1 MSARVHQLLDEIRE
15 KSVHLKDQ
23 ITAERAKNETLS
35 VEISELKEEINGK
48 TQEVENLQAKV
59 SELSASIE
67 SLKEQ
72 RVNSESTSPTGATLS
87 NEEIDALVKEI
98 EYCVKQLKR

>member
-15 KSVHLKDQ
+15 KSVKLKGQ
-23 ITAERAKNETLS
+23 VTAERAKNDTLS
-35 VEISELKEEINGK
+35 AEISELKEEMNSK
-48 TQEVENLQAKV
+48 TEEVENLQNKV
-59 SELSASIE
+59 SELSANIE

-72 RVNSESTSPTGATLS
+72 SVNSESTGQTGTVLS

-98 EYCVKQLKR
+98 EYCIKQLKR